1 MTLSSSGTAQTQLFY
16 FSINEVFVVFTNGDR
31 KCSDIISTQE
41 GSISFRVIKSTIN
54 SQVDDY
60 TDLKWL
66 ILINFIEQTA
76 QMSGDGAISWKPFVP
91 VTLCFYRS
99 PV

>member
-1 MTLSSSGTAQTQLFY
+1 MTLSISGTAQTQLSY

-76 QMSGDGAISWKPFVP
+76 QMSGV
-91 VTLCFYRS
+91 LME
-99 PV
+99 